1 MFNNTLMRE
10 SSDLEKNIFGVF
22 ASIFCSIPAMAD
34 SFTLQL
40 LHLADIDSNE
50 QSALSSVDECV
61 ALVGAFKADPVYGPN
76 TLFVSSGENILV
88 IAQSGLGW

>member
-1 MFNNTLMRE
+1 MTLK
-10 SSDLEKNIFGVF
+10 KNIFGVF

-50 QSALSSVDECV
+50 QSALSSVDEFV
-61 ALVGAFKADPVYGPN
+61 AL
-76 TLFVSSGENILV
+76 LV
-88 IAQSGLGW
+88 LSRPIQFMVLTPFLSVQVTISFLVQGFMQLSNGKLET